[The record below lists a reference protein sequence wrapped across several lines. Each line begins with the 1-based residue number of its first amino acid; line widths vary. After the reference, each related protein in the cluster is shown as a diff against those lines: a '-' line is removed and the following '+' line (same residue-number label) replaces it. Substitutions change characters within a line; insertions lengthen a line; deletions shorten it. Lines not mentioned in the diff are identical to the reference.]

1 MRTTKRLLVIAVVL
15 AVPLWIAGS
24 AVGGVDC
31 ENPKFFDNPQCTTTT
46 SSPDEPPL
54 PEEEPACTTVN
65 PRPFE
70 RTTVLFDCAWTPIDG
85 GSSRGTVA
93 VDVVEGEV
101 AYLVIAVR
109 DSSPG
114 DYCLEPA
121 IWDGKGL
128 GTHFEASFDLVRGA
142 ESYWLHPTN
151 WCGDREDL
159 NGDPLTVTV
168 NARVKRNTV
177 LEVTLEPPQTP

>member
-1 MRTTKRLLVIAVVL
+1 MKTTKRLLIVAVALALPIAMASW
-15 AVPLWIAGS
+15 AVAAPGGDPLKKP
-24 AVGGVDC
+24 V
-31 ENPKFFDNPQCTTTT
+31 PTTT
-46 SSPDEPPL
+46 SLPDEPP
-54 PEEEPACTTVN
+54 PPAEEPACETVN
-65 PRPFE
+65 PLPFE
-70 RTTVLFDCAWTPIDG
+70 RTTVQFDCAWTPMDD

-114 DYCLEPA
+114 DYCLDPV

-128 GTHFEASFDLVRGA
+128 GSHFEASFDLVRGTD
-142 ESYWLHPTN
+142 SYWLHPTN

-159 NGDPLTVTV
+159 NLDPLTVTV
-168 NARVKRNTV
+168 NARVKRDAV
-177 LEVTLEPPQTP
+177 LQVTLDPPQEKQDP